1 MKREREELDEEAAAG
16 PEAARA
22 AFVQERTPS
31 PPPLPV
37 TGARSKR
44 VARQPTS
51 LSFPPLLP
59 ASARAAPPAH
69 KRGAAAAAALPPPPA
84 GRTVLL
90 ARLSEGQR
98 RKLLAQCATQ
108 LQLATRAGVVELA
121 EGGVFYLRGAAF
133 WRAAGEDHYMERGE
147 VCGWT

>member
-1 MKREREELDEEAAAG
+1 MKRERDGLDEDAAAG
-16 PEAARA
+16 PEA

-37 TGARSKR
+37 TGMRSKR

-59 ASARAAPPAH
+59 ASARVPPAH
-69 KRGAAAAAALPPPPA
+69 KRGAAAALPPKPA
-84 GRTVLL
+84 ADARAVLL

-98 RKLLAQCATQ
+98 RQLLAQCATQ

-121 EGGVFYLRGAAF
+121 EGGVFYLLGAAF
-133 WRAAGEDHYMERGE
+133 WRAEGEDHYMERGE
-147 VCGWT
+147 VCDWT